1 MKKLFTL
8 LSIVLLC
15 GAMWSCEYDDSEL
28 RDKVENLDDRLG
40 NLEEAVRV
48 TNSDLGAL
56 RQLVKALENAVT
68 IEAVITTENGYTIKF
83 SNGTEASISN
93 GRNGTNAPAIS
104 VMQDDGGV
112 WCWAL
117 DGKILEVDGKPL
129 KAEGTD
135 GVAGITPQVRINET
149 TKEWEISVDGGQTW
163 TSTGVVA
170 EGKDGDSIFSGV
182 EDGEN
187 EVVFMLADGETT
199 IVIPKGS
206 TAGFAFVFSE
216 ILPKGSTDGTAG
228 VEKLYPFAFGE
239 EKKLSFTGNVKTVDL
254 MNVPQGWTA
263 KIDLAAKAVTVTAP
277 AFGDSYYQ
285 EGILSLVAIDASGE
299 TVLASAHLCAVDYS
313 DPEGTFVLN
322 EGNMSSDN
330 GSVIYI
336 TANGQ
341 VINYAYWRM
350 NGTELGNVTQDMFI
364 AGGKLY
370 LVSQNGGNDGVL
382 VETDAKTLKTT
393 DKFSKADLSELSWPS
408 HVAVVGRTVYLR
420 DNAGVYTLDLDT
432 RTLAFVDGTKGA
444 LKNRMAV
451 VGGKVF
457 VPASKSVLVL
467 ENGAL
472 AETIAMDGAVT
483 GVVRADEEGYLW
495 VSCST
500 KPAQI
505 IKLKASDYTM
515 DKHTLDAGGVGSGW
529 GATPG
534 ISAKGDEI
542 YFSNNSS
549 TIYRHDFAANTT
561 ETLGDVKQQVANW
574 GMIYNMP
581 SVHPVTGEYYYT
593 TIKGYGWN
601 FLINDISVF
610 DLSSD
615 APAMV
620 ADYQNYTHFPAGI
633 FFPANFR

>member
-8 LSIVLLC
+8 LCVALLS

-28 RDKVENLDDRLG
+28 WNKVENLDDRLG
-40 NLEEAVRV
+40 SLEEAVRA
-48 TNSDLGAL
+48 TNSDLAAL

-68 IEAVITTENGYTIKF
+68 IDAVVPTENGYTIKF
-83 SNGTEASISN
+83 SDGTEASISN
-93 GRNGTNAPAIS
+93 GQNGTNAPAIS
-104 VMQDDGGV
+104 VKQNEDGV

-117 DGKILEVDGKPL
+117 DGEIIEVDGKPL

-135 GVAGITPQVRINET
+135 GAAGITPQVRINET

-187 EVVFMLADGETT
+187 EVVFTLADGKTK

-206 TAGFAFVFSE
+206 AAGFAFVFPE
-216 ILPKGSTDGTAG
+216 ALPKGSTDGTAG

-239 EKKLSFTGNVKTVDL
+239 EKALSFTGNVKTVDL

-263 KIDLAAKAVTVTAP
+263 KINLAAKTVTVKAP
-277 AFGDSYYQ
+277 AFADSYYQ
-285 EGILSLVAIDASGE
+285 EGILSLVAIDAAGK
-299 TVLASAHLCAVDYS
+299 TALASAHLCAVDYS

-336 TANGQ
+336 TAGGQ

-370 LVSQNGGNDGVL
+370 IISQNGGNDGYL
-382 VETDAKTLKTT
+382 VETDARTLKTT
-393 DKFSKADLSELSWPS
+393 DKFSKTELSLSWPS
-408 HVAVVGRTVYLR
+408 HVAVVGRTAYIR
-420 DNAGVYTLDLDT
+420 DNKGVHALDLDA
-432 RTLAFVDGTKGA
+432 RTLTFVDGTAGA

-457 VPASKSVLVL
+457 VPARSSVLVL

-472 AETIAMDGAVT
+472 SETIAMDGTVT

-495 VSCST
+495 ISCST
-500 KPAQI
+500 KPAQV
-505 IKLKASDYTM
+505 IKVNASDYTL
-515 DKHTLDAGGVGSGW
+515 DTHTLDAGGVSAGW
-529 GATPG
+529 GATPA
-534 ISAKGDEI
+534 ISTKGDEI

-549 TIYRHDFAANTT
+549 TIYRHDFATNTT
-561 ETLGDVKQQVANW
+561 ETLGDVKSFVANW
-574 GMIYNMP
+574 GMLYNSP
-581 SVHPVTGEYYYT
+581 AVHPVTGEYYYT
-593 TIKGYGWN
+593 TIKGYGWD
-601 FLINDISVF
+601 FLINDISAF

-615 APAMV
+615 MPAMV

>member
-8 LSIVLLC
+8 LCVALLS

-28 RDKVENLDDRLG
+28 WNKVEDLDDRLG
-40 NLEEAVRV
+40 SLEEAVRV
-48 TNSDLGAL
+48 TNSDLAAL

-68 IEAVITTENGYTIKF
+68 IDAVVPTENGYTIKF
-83 SNGTEASISN
+83 SDGTEASISN
-93 GRNGTNAPAIS
+93 GQNGTNAPAIS
-104 VMQDDGGV
+104 VKQNEEGV

-117 DGKILEVDGKPL
+117 DGEIIEVDGKPL

-135 GVAGITPQVRINET
+135 GAAGITPQVRINET

-187 EVVFMLADGETT
+187 EVVFTLADGKTK

-206 TAGFAFVFSE
+206 AAGFAFVFPE
-216 ILPKGSTDGTAG
+216 ELPLGSMTGTHG

-239 EKKLSFTGNVKTVDL
+239 EKALSFTGNVKTVDL

-263 KIDLAAKAVTVTAP
+263 KINLAAKTVTVKAP
-277 AFGDSYYQ
+277 AFADSYYQ
-285 EGILSLVAIDASGE
+285 EGILSLVAIDAAGK
-299 TVLASAHLCAVDYS
+299 TALASAHLCAVDYS

-336 TANGQ
+336 TADGQ

-370 LVSQNGGNDGVL
+370 IISQNGGNDGYL
-382 VETDAKTLKTT
+382 VETDARTLKTT
-393 DKFSKADLSELSWPS
+393 DKFSKTELSLSWPS
-408 HVAVVGRTVYLR
+408 HVAVVGRTAYIR
-420 DNAGVYTLDLDT
+420 DNKGVHALDLDA
-432 RTLAFVDGTKGA
+432 RTLTFVDGTAGA

-457 VPASKSVLVL
+457 VPARSSVLVL

-472 AETIAMDGAVT
+472 SETIAMDGTVT

-495 VSCST
+495 ISCST
-500 KPAQI
+500 KPAQV
-505 IKLKASDYTM
+505 IKVNASDYTL
-515 DKHTLDAGGVGSGW
+515 DTHTLDAGGVSAGW
-529 GATPG
+529 GATPA
-534 ISAKGDEI
+534 ISTKGDEI

-549 TIYRHDFAANTT
+549 TIYRHDFATNTT
-561 ETLGDVKQQVANW
+561 ETLGDVKSFVANW
-574 GMIYNMP
+574 GMLYNSP
-581 SVHPVTGEYYYT
+581 AVHPVTGEYYYT
-593 TIKGYGWN
+593 TIKGYGWD
-601 FLINDISVF
+601 FLINDISAF

-615 APAMV
+615 MPAMV

>member
-1 MKKLFTL
+1 MKKLFTILCVAL
-8 LSIVLLC
+8 LS

-28 RDKVENLDDRLG
+28 WNKVEDLDDRLG
-40 NLEEAVRV
+40 DLEEAVRV

-56 RQLVKALENAVT
+56 RQLVKALEEAVT
-68 IEAVITTENGYTIKF
+68 IDAVVTTENGYTIRF
-83 SNGTEASISN
+83 SDGTEATISN
-93 GRNGTNAPAIS
+93 GQNGTNAPAIS
-104 VMQDDGGV
+104 VKQDEEGV

-117 DGKILEVDGKPL
+117 DGEIIKVDGKPL

-135 GVAGITPQVRINET
+135 GAAGITPQVRINET

-170 EGKDGDSIFSGV
+170 EGKDGDPIFADV
-182 EDGEN
+182 KDGEN
-187 EVVFMLADGETT
+187 EVVFTLADGQTE
-199 IVIPKGS
+199 IVIPKVS
-206 TAGFAFVFSE
+206 AAGFAFVFPES
-216 ILPKGSTDGTAG
+216 LPKGSTDGTAG
-228 VEKLYPFAFGE
+228 VDKRYPFAFGE
-239 EKKLSFTGNVKTVDL
+239 EKELAFTGNVKAVDL
-254 MNVPQGWTA
+254 MNVPQGWSA
-263 KIDLAAKAVTVTAP
+263 KINLAAKTVTVKAP
-277 AFGDSYYQ
+277 AFADSYYQ
-285 EGILSLVAIDASGE
+285 EGILSLVAIDAVGK
-299 TVLASAHLCAVDYS
+299 TALASAHLCAVDYS

-336 TANGQ
+336 TADGQ

-350 NGTELGNVTQDMFI
+350 NGTELGNVTQDLFI

-370 LVSQNGGNDGVL
+370 IVSQNGGNDGVL
-382 VETDAKTLKTT
+382 VETDARTLKTT
-393 DKFSKADLSELSWPS
+393 DKFSKTELSALSWPS
-408 HVAVVGRTVYLR
+408 HVAVVGRTAYIR

-432 RTLAFVDGTKGA
+432 RALTFVDGTAGA

-457 VPASKSVLVL
+457 VPARSSVLVL

-472 AETIAMDGAVT
+472 AETIAMDGTVT

-505 IKLKASDYTM
+505 IKLKASDYAM

-534 ISAKGDEI
+534 ISAKGGEI

-549 TIYRHDFAANTT
+549 TIYRHDFESDTT
-561 ETLGDVKQQVANW
+561 ESLGDVKPQVANW
-574 GMIYNMP
+574 GIIYNMP
-581 SVHPVTGEYYYT
+581 AVHPVTGEYYYT

-610 DLSSD
+610 DLSAD